1 MKLSACSILIGG
13 LVQADYPGYTIPN
26 EPQFQMWKESSDELA
41 FQRNEGKKEFVKY
54 QMPDD
59 EYVPIDHLPIVCK
72 YTSVSTYTFQSS
84 RKKLKT
90 DSFNRGHSAFRQ
102 PFPSQRTVV
111 GRRPVQRIPI
121 SNDNHWLYNH
131 ILISKSHRCRI
142 FGFLKCHVNLMSRGW
157 SLYLKIKIELDGH
170 F

>member
-90 DSFNRGHSAFRQ
+90 DSFNRDHSFSTMR
-102 PFPSQRTVV
+102 FSST
-111 GRRPVQRIPI
+111 
-121 SNDNHWLYNH
+121 
-131 ILISKSHRCRI
+131 
-142 FGFLKCHVNLMSRGW
+142 F
-157 SLYLKIKIELDGH
+157 SLVKGPL
-170 F
+170 

>member
-84 RKKLKT
+84 RKKLKLI
-90 DSFNRGHSAFRQ
+90 HSTGTFITYLCAFR
-102 PFPSQRTVV
+102 PLFP
-111 GRRPVQRIPI
+111 
-121 SNDNHWLYNH
+121 
-131 ILISKSHRCRI
+131 
-142 FGFLKCHVNLMSRGW
+142 
-157 SLYLKIKIELDGH
+157 
-170 F
+170 